1 MFIKYHLQ
9 YMMELRLRLS
19 LEPRLLFQTM
29 KDTELMRSVRRR
41 CVSRV
46 EQDVYWI
53 SSYQCVPAAPSSEQH
68 SSTPMEVMDVGLL
81 SSKCSRQRKQ

>member
-9 YMMELRLRLS
+9 YVMELRLRLS

-41 CVSRV
+41 CVS
-46 EQDVYWI
+46 
-53 SSYQCVPAAPSSEQH
+53 
-68 SSTPMEVMDVGLL
+68 
-81 SSKCSRQRKQ
+81 